1 MELKTK
7 RLILREF
14 ETDDFLSVHEYASKL
29 DNVKYMVWGPNDEK
43 ATELF
48 INDCIQYQSKSPR
61 LHYDFA
67 VTLKTTGKLIGGCGI

>member
-1 MELKTK
+1 
-7 RLILREF
+7 
-14 ETDDFLSVHEYASKL
+14 
-29 DNVKYMVWGPNDEK
+29 MVWGPNDEK